1 MEVFNEPLPLDSLG
15 NQGHSP
21 YTNGSLGEGSERC
34 DDMIYT
40 LRGCMV
46 DGELVTE
53 EHISELTV
61 VITPSMMFPN
71 QKKKEF
77 KVFETINFGS
87 EIVYYI
93 IPRYWASTKFG
104 SLQFLTN
111 SQEQLSR
118 LQFEG
123 CLGAVQKDAAEKCI
137 KQINSE
143 GGGVLSMP
151 TGMGK
156 TVIALYIACRLQ
168 VKTIVIVH
176 KQILMNQ
183 WINRIEQFIPDA
195 RIGSIQQSR
204 VNTVQCDILVGMLQ
218 SISMHEYDVDLFD
231 DIGFAIFDE
240 VHVSPTPVFSRAL
253 LKLQHIPNL
262 LGLSATPER
271 RDGLSEVFH
280 WFLGPTCFEC
290 KLQDRTDV
298 IVRVAYFT
306 PLLLMYKPK
315 NHRERAARR
324 ALEGKRDMH
333 INLPVIIT
341 LLTKMGQRNALIVEH
356 VVTLVTQDY
365 RVMILSDRRD
375 HCAVIQEMLCKHNID
390 SGLYIG
396 GMKQSDLDVS
406 THCSV
411 LLTTYPMAKE
421 GLDLPEFDALVLGT
435 PRSDVVQACGRV
447 LHSKTPKNAIIVDI
461 VDDWFIGNAQYNK
474 RKQYYSNSGFI
485 VAAAFPP
492 KGF

>member
-1 MEVFNEPLPLDSLG
+1 
-15 NQGHSP
+15 
-21 YTNGSLGEGSERC
+21 
-34 DDMIYT
+34 
-40 LRGCMV
+40 
-46 DGELVTE
+46 
-53 EHISELTV
+53 
-61 VITPSMMFPN
+61 
-71 QKKKEF
+71 
-77 KVFETINFGS
+77 
-87 EIVYYI
+87 
-93 IPRYWASTKFG
+93 
-104 SLQFLTN
+104 
-111 SQEQLSR
+111 
-118 LQFEG
+118 
-123 CLGAVQKDAAEKCI
+123 
-137 KQINSE
+137 
-143 GGGVLSMP
+143 
-151 TGMGK
+151 
-156 TVIALYIACRLQ
+156 
-168 VKTIVIVH
+168 
-176 KQILMNQ
+176 
-183 WINRIEQFIPDA
+183 
-195 RIGSIQQSR
+195 
-204 VNTVQCDILVGMLQ
+204 
-218 SISMHEYDVDLFD
+218 
-231 DIGFAIFDE
+231 
-240 VHVSPTPVFSRAL
+240 
-253 LKLQHIPNL
+253 
-262 LGLSATPER
+262 
-271 RDGLSEVFH
+271 
-280 WFLGPTCFEC
+280 
-290 KLQDRTDV
+290 
-298 IVRVAYFT
+298 
-306 PLLLMYKPK
+306 MYKPK